1 MSCRWFNRTGQK
13 EILPRSCFA
22 KRLPHRHSYRKG
34 DSRRSCRT
42 KRCTVAKLLP
52 YRNSC
57 KNRRCFR
64 RFCRHAGGQTG
75 RYVRNA
81 IAELFLHS
89 GKLFCGWARLHRTRG
104 HAAGRGEFPE
114 RHCCRTDECR
124 RRYVVCPRGEN
135 CTERI
140 REQYFSS
147 YHHNRENYNF

>member
-1 MSCRWFNRTGQK
+1 MFSRWNICCK
-13 EILPRSCFA
+13 KCLSHWHCDS
-22 KRLPHRHSYRKG
+22 KRNC
-34 DSRRSCRT
+34 RRSCRT

-89 GKLFCGWARLHRTRG
+89 HSRRLHCCGKQLQRTRG
-104 HAAGRGEFPE
+104 HATGRGEFPE
-114 RHCCRTDECR
+114 RHCCRTDEYR

-140 REQYFSS
+140 HEQYFSS
-147 YHHNRENYNF
+147 YHHNGENYNF